1 MLWITWRQHR
11 TALIGTLAVTV
22 GVSTLLLWMWQAVA
36 ELNYACSQHDCIT
49 GVPGALGDQL
59 RWVYASLYFGQPIL
73 AGLVAMFWGA
83 PLLAREFEQR
93 THLVAWAQDVTPM
106 RWFGSKVA
114 LLGAAVLVLSA
125 VLATA
130 SWQLVGAMKD
140 SGHYFGMDD
149 FKALEQWPPTQ
160 VLYTL
165 FGFAL
170 GLAVGLL
177 VRRTV
182 LAMGT
187 TLIVFAVVRLV
198 VAFTVLWWVPP
209 LQVTASPQSDVLPPG
224 AYELS
229 GYAMPYL
236 KSVVFRYQP
245 VERLA
250 TFRWL
255 EVITYA
261 VLTLLLAGVAW
272 AGVRRATRVG

>member
-11 TALIGTLAVTV
+11 TALIGTLVVTA
-22 GVSTLLLWMWQAVA
+22 GVSALLLWMWQAVA
-36 ELNYACSQHDCIT
+36 ELNDACSQHDCIT

-93 THLVAWAQDVTPM
+93 TYLLAWAQDVTPM
-106 RWFGSKVA
+106 RWLGSKVA
-114 LLGAAVLVLSA
+114 LLGAAVLLLSG
-125 VLATA
+125 VLAAA
-130 SWQLVGAMKD
+130 SWQLVGAMKE
-140 SGHYFGMDD
+140 SGNYFGMDD

-160 VLYTL
+160 VLYAL
-165 FGFAL
+165 FAFVL

-182 LAMGT
+182 LAIGT
-187 TLIVFAVVRLV
+187 TLIVFATVRLV

-209 LQVTASPQSDVLPPG
+209 LRVAASPQGGGLPPG
-224 AYELS
+224 AYYLS
-229 GYAMPYL
+229 GYGMPYL
-236 KSVVFRYQP
+236 RSAVLVYQP
-245 VERLA
+245 VERVA

-261 VLTLLLAGVAW
+261 VLTLVLAGVAW
-272 AGVRRATRVG
+272 AGVWRVTRVG